1 MQQIID
7 DLKQS
12 QYSVVQDFLTEDEC
26 EQIQEIMDDALEDE
40 DYENGVVFRSIP
52 KAFLTVMRSPATR
65 KILDLTDRAFQREI
79 IESQSDDYI
88 EDLHVVY
95 KIGFEIF

>member
-26 EQIQEIMDDALEDE
+26 EQIQEILDDGL
-40 DYENGVVFRSIP
+40 
-52 KAFLTVMRSPATR
+52 
-65 KILDLTDRAFQREI
+65 
-79 IESQSDDYI
+79 
-88 EDLHVVY
+88 
-95 KIGFEIF
+95 